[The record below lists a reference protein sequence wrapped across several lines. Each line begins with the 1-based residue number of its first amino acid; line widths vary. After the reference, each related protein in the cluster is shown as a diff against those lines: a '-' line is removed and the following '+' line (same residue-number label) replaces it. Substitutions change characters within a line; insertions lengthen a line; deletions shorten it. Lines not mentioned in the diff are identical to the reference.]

1 MMNASPLS
9 HTSRL
14 GEALTRFGVEKGA
27 ELVQALGIQSYL
39 DRGGDLTLLAAGER
53 QSLGDLLLDACH
65 LKKWQVDK
73 ALAQQSASKKPIGQ
87 ILIDHDWLA
96 PAELDVALVF
106 QRNQNN
112 PAPNAPLQL
121 GNVLVANGDISP
133 EQLTQ
138 ALEQRRVSGARLG
151 DTLVASGHVTV
162 SQIEHGLAL
171 QRTLVAAAMLCA
183 LALTSVLAPAPAEA
197 ANLSAS
203 VQVSATVRASAHL
216 KTDFQAH
223 SISIT
228 QADIARGYVDMANAS
243 QFSVRATKGGNYVVD
258 FQVKGELFHSVSI
271 EGLGSHVK
279 LGQEGGTVSQ
289 VGAGIHGVASNLS
302 YRFDLRPGIQ
312 TGVYEFPLVL
322 AVRAL

>member
-1 MMNASPLS
+1 MNASPLS
-9 HTSRL
+9 HTYRL

-39 DRGGDLTLLAAGER
+39 ERGGDLTLLAAGQR
-53 QSLGDLLLDACH
+53 QSLGGLLLDACH

-87 ILIDHDWLA
+87 ILIDHNWLA
-96 PAELDVALVF
+96 PAELDVALIF
-106 QRNQNN
+106 QRNQNY
-112 PAPNAPLQL
+112 PAPNAALQL

-138 ALEQRRVSGARLG
+138 ALEQRLVSGARLG
-151 DTLVASGHVTV
+151 DALVAGGHAT
-162 SQIEHGLAL
+162 SAQIERGLLL
-171 QRTLVAAAMLCA
+171 QRKLVAAVLFCA
-183 LALTSVLAPAPAEA
+183 LALSSVLAPIPAEA
-197 ANLSAS
+197 ASLSAN

-216 KTDFQAH
+216 KTAFQAN
-223 SISIT
+223 SIIIT
-228 QADIARGYVDMANAS
+228 QDDIARGYVDVANAS

-258 FQVKGELFHSVSI
+258 FQVRSELFHSVSI

-279 LGQEGGTVSQ
+279 LGQEGGAVSQ

-322 AVRAL
+322 AVRAQ